1 MENTTYIFVPNFSSN
16 RTAFLSK
23 LVERTENNFQ
33 NKDASGIY
41 PVAPFEFWENEGK
54 MYSENPNCGMVYK
67 LIPVPNWFTENHLN
81 IIACRIQ
88 SELGKNYGM
97 GSELR
102 ALKANREE
110 LILATIQKLEVDLNE
125 DPEQGYKKSMS
136 ESIKDTQRW
145 REFYQKTNGNVAPN
159 NSL

>member
-33 NKDASGIY
+33 NKDANGIY

-88 SELGKNYGM
+88 SELCKNYGE

-102 ALKANREE
+102 ALKADREE
-110 LILATIQKLEVDLNE
+110 LILSTILKLESDLNE
-125 DPEQGYKKSMS
+125 DPEVGYQRAMAESKK
-136 ESIKDTQRW
+136 DAQRW
-145 REFYQKTNGNVAPN
+145 RELYQKTTGNNAPKD
-159 NSL
+159 SL

>member
-23 LVERTENNFQ
+23 LVERIENNFQ
-33 NKDASGIY
+33 NKDANGVY

-54 MYSENPNCGMVYK
+54 FYSENPNCGMVYK

-88 SELGKNYGM
+88 SELGKNYGE

-102 ALKANREE
+102 ALKADREE
-110 LILATIQKLEVDLNE
+110 LILRAILKLETDLNE
-125 DPEQGYKKSMS
+125 DPKEGYERAMLESKKD
-136 ESIKDTQRW
+136 IQRW
-145 REFYQKTNGNVAPN
+145 REIYQRTTGNTAPN